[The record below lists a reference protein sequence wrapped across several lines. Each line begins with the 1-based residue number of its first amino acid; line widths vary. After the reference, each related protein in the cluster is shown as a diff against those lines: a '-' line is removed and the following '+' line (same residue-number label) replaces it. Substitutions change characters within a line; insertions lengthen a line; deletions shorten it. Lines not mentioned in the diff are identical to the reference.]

1 MSDFSPL
8 LERNL
13 AFAATDA
20 HAGVGGPP
28 HYQVMVVTCMD
39 HRVDPAHVL
48 GIELGDAMV
57 LRNAGGRVNDEV
69 INEIVF
75 IATLTETLFGDNAPP
90 FEVAVVHH
98 TQCGTGYLA
107 DPTFRASYASRIGG
121 DQQALAAQ
129 AVVDPEATVRDDIER
144 ILSSTAVPSRVSVS
158 GHIYDL
164 DTGLV
169 TTVEPAHSP
178 S

>member
-1 MSDFSPL
+1 MSNFDPL
-8 LERNL
+8 LERNR
-13 AFAATDA
+13 AFAARNG
-20 HAGVGGPP
+20 HVGIAPP
-28 HYQVMVVTCMD
+28 PNHQVMVVTCMD

-69 INEIVF
+69 IDEIAF
-75 IATLTETLFGDNAPP
+75 IATLTETVFGENAPP

-107 DPTFRASYASRIGG
+107 DPTFRATYASRIGG
-121 DQQALAAQ
+121 DEETLATQ
-129 AVVDPEATVRDDIER
+129 AVVDPQATVRHDIER
-144 ILSSTAVPSRVSVS
+144 ILSSSAVPTRVSVS

-164 DTGLV
+164 DTGLI
-169 TTVEPAHSP
+169 TTVEPTHSQ